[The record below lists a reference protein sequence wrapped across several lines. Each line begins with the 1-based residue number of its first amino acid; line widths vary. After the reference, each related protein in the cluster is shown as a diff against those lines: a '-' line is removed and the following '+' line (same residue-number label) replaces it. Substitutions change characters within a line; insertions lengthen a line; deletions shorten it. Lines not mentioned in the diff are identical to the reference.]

1 MYTGNTSV
9 TRLRREKKLKK
20 TEVIDHIFIDNKSL
34 MALALG
40 GKSFHTGALLKQ
52 KLVKL
57 RFKKSVRGLVKV
69 FSGFILWV

>member
-1 MYTGNTSV
+1 M
-9 TRLRREKKLKK
+9 KK

-52 KLVKL
+52 KL
-57 RFKKSVRGLVKV
+57 RFKKSVRGLGKV
-69 FSGFILWV
+69 YSGFILWV